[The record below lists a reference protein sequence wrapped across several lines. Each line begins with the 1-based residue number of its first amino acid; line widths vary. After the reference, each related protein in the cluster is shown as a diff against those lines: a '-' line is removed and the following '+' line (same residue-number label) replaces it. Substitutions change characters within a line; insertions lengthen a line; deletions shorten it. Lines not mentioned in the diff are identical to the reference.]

1 MKKILIHMD
10 ISKHGEYDIFST
22 PDREL
27 FYQHVQNIRNGDCPN
42 TGNKL
47 WFQAIISEISTGENQ
62 LEYLDRN
69 MTSDYINTTYNM
81 VVAPMANIFSA
92 DYADMLDKLSE
103 KFSQIKIP
111 VYVIACGVQAGSY
124 DELESLCDSIRES
137 ATRFISTIYRTGGE
151 FALRGYFTKEFFDR
165 LGFKSA
171 VVTGCP
177 SLYQMGRNL
186 TVTIPKSRKDK
197 ADFKPLFNGDF
208 PKMWEQMKKYP
219 QSEYFDQ
226 HIYYNLLY
234 NRSYV
239 DYSEI
244 EYCDVKK
251 MVKKF
256 GLPAVE
262 LLAQNKIN
270 LFIDMAEWSR
280 YIRKER
286 FDFSFGSR
294 IHGSIMSI
302 LSGIPAVIYAADSR
316 TREMA
321 EFFDI
326 PIQLP
331 KNTQKIDVYDLY
343 MNVDYTKFNESF
355 AKNYDNFEHFLI
367 KNGIVSRI
375 NENNEFMNRE
385 ETKVR
390 EADESEKYRKL
401 GKILRK
407 KKLQLTVYNK
417 SIETIRRLR
426 R

>member
-22 PDREL
+22 PDRAL
-27 FYQHVQNIRNGDCPN
+27 FYQHVQNIRTGDCPN

-62 LEYLDRN
+62 LEYLERN
-69 MTSDYINTTYNM
+69 MTSDYINTTYDM

-92 DYADMLDKLSE
+92 DYADMLDKLAD

-124 DELESLCDSIRES
+124 DELESLCDSIREP

-219 QSEYFDQ
+219 QSEYSDQ
-226 HIYYNLLY
+226 HLYYNLLY

-251 MVKKF
+251 MVKEF
-256 GLPAVE
+256 VLPAVE
-262 LLAQNKIN
+262 LLAQNRIN
-270 LFIDMAEWSR
+270 LFIDMA
-280 YIRKER
+280 
-286 FDFSFGSR
+286 
-294 IHGSIMSI
+294 
-302 LSGIPAVIYAADSR
+302 
-316 TREMA
+316 
-321 EFFDI
+321 
-326 PIQLP
+326 
-331 KNTQKIDVYDLY
+331 
-343 MNVDYTKFNESF
+343 
-355 AKNYDNFEHFLI
+355 
-367 KNGIVSRI
+367 
-375 NENNEFMNRE
+375 
-385 ETKVR
+385 
-390 EADESEKYRKL
+390 
-401 GKILRK
+401 
-407 KKLQLTVYNK
+407 
-417 SIETIRRLR
+417 
-426 R
+426 

>member
-1 MKKILIHMD
+1 MRICLINWQR
-10 ISKHGEYDIFST
+10 SFL
-22 PDREL
+22 R
-27 FYQHVQNIRNGDCPN
+27 F
-42 TGNKL
+42 
-47 WFQAIISEISTGENQ
+47 
-62 LEYLDRN
+62 
-69 MTSDYINTTYNM
+69 
-81 VVAPMANIFSA
+81 
-92 DYADMLDKLSE
+92 
-103 KFSQIKIP
+103 KIP

-124 DELESLCDSIRES
+124 DELESLCDSIREP

-219 QSEYFDQ
+219 QSEYSDQ
-226 HIYYNLLY
+226 HLYYNLLY

-262 LLAQNKIN
+262 LLAQNRIN

-280 YIRKER
+280 YIRKEG
-286 FDFSFGSR
+286 FDLSFGSR
-294 IHGSIMSI
+294 IHGSIMAV

-331 KNTQKIDVYDLY
+331 KNTQKIDAYDLY
-343 MNVDYTKFNESF
+343 MNVDYTKFNKSF

-367 KNGIVSRI
+367 KNGIVSKI
-375 NENNEFMNRE
+375 NENNVFMNRE
-385 ETKVR
+385 EPRVR
-390 EADESEKYRKL
+390 EADEGEKYRRL
-401 GKILRK
+401 RKILRK
-407 KKLQLTVYNK
+407 KKLQLAVYNK
-417 SIETIRRLR
+417 SIETIRRFR
-426 R
+426 E

>member
-1 MKKILIHMD
+1 MRKILIHMD

-27 FYQHVQNIRNGDCPN
+27 FYQHVQNIRSGDCPN

-69 MTSDYINTTYNM
+69 MTSDYINATYNM
-81 VVAPMANIFSA
+81 VIAPMANIFSA
-92 DYADMLDKLSE
+92 DYADMLDKLTE
-103 KFSQIKIP
+103 KFAKIKIP

-124 DELESLCDSIRES
+124 DELESLCDSIREPS
-137 ATRFISTIYRTGGE
+137 IRFISTIYRTGGE

-177 SLYQMGRNL
+177 SLYQMGRGL

-208 PKMWEQMKKYP
+208 PKIWEQMQQYP

-226 HIYYNLLY
+226 HLYYNLLY

-239 DYSEI
+239 NYSKI
-244 EYCDVKK
+244 DYCDVKK
-251 MVKKF
+251 MVKEF

-262 LLAQNKIN
+262 LLVQNRIN

-280 YIRKER
+280 YIRKEE
-286 FDFSFGSR
+286 FDLSFGSR
-294 IHGSIMSI
+294 IHGNIMSI
-302 LSGIPAVIYAADSR
+302 LSGIPALIYAVDSR

-326 PIQLP
+326 PILLP
-331 KNTQKIDVYDLY
+331 ENTKNIDIY
-343 MNVDYTKFNESF
+343 ER
-355 AKNYDNFEHFLI
+355 
-367 KNGIVSRI
+367 IV
-375 NENNEFMNRE
+375 
-385 ETKVR
+385 
-390 EADESEKYRKL
+390 
-401 GKILRK
+401 
-407 KKLQLTVYNK
+407 
-417 SIETIRRLR
+417 
-426 R
+426 

>member
-22 PDREL
+22 PDRAL
-27 FYQHVQNIRNGDCPN
+27 FYQHVQNIRTGDCPN

-62 LEYLDRN
+62 LEYLERN
-69 MTSDYINTTYNM
+69 MTSDYINTTYDM

-92 DYADMLDKLSE
+92 DYADMLDKLAD

-124 DELESLCDSIRES
+124 DELESLCDSIREP

-219 QSEYFDQ
+219 
-226 HIYYNLLY
+226 
-234 NRSYV
+234 
-239 DYSEI
+239 
-244 EYCDVKK
+244 
-251 MVKKF
+251 
-256 GLPAVE
+256 
-262 LLAQNKIN
+262 
-270 LFIDMAEWSR
+270 
-280 YIRKER
+280 
-286 FDFSFGSR
+286 
-294 IHGSIMSI
+294 
-302 LSGIPAVIYAADSR
+302 
-316 TREMA
+316 
-321 EFFDI
+321 
-326 PIQLP
+326 
-331 KNTQKIDVYDLY
+331 
-343 MNVDYTKFNESF
+343 
-355 AKNYDNFEHFLI
+355 
-367 KNGIVSRI
+367 
-375 NENNEFMNRE
+375 
-385 ETKVR
+385 
-390 EADESEKYRKL
+390 
-401 GKILRK
+401 
-407 KKLQLTVYNK
+407 
-417 SIETIRRLR
+417 
-426 R
+426 